1 MVASSAEVKSE
12 AKNKEKWLGAV
23 VTAVPSPL
31 QGGDQ
36 HDYLRSLILVHHL
49 CCGRDCSDWGLG
61 FVPPSKATT
70 SPRAGS
76 EGYRSTGNSNVGT
89 PRVGV
94 FPEATPET
102 FCTVKVC

>member
-49 CCGRDCSDWGLG
+49 CCGRDYPDWRLG
-61 FVPPSKATT
+61 FVPPPKATT
-70 SPRAGS
+70 SPRTRS
-76 EGYRSTGNSNVGT
+76 ESH
-89 PRVGV
+89 
-94 FPEATPET
+94 
-102 FCTVKVC
+102 